1 MYRKIHT
8 LMQQLESKTVDV
20 EKARLLLNSIME
32 QTDASGNSE
41 AYIMAYNAWSL
52 MPEYHEKINP
62 IRENLE
68 LLMWSLAEKDI
79 EKIERLLTQQ
89 KGLDFDKIEEYRD
102 AGILTE
108 HFTVCGN
115 LFCLLKREKRIL
127 DGPKRLIQLAA
138 FLKDGKVGMLSMN
151 PNNTLAEAM
160 TAIDML
166 LMAKKE

>member
-8 LMQQLESKTVDV
+8 LMQQLESKTVDI

-32 QTDASGNSE
+32 QTDASGKSE
-41 AYIMAYNAWSL
+41 SYIMAYNAWSL

-79 EKIERLLTQQ
+79 EKIERLLTNQH
-89 KGLDFDKIEEYRD
+89 GLNYGQIEEYRD
-102 AGILTE
+102 TGILTE

-115 LFCLLKREKRIL
+115 LFCLLKREKQIL

-138 FLKDGKVGMLSMN
+138 FLKDGKVGLISLN